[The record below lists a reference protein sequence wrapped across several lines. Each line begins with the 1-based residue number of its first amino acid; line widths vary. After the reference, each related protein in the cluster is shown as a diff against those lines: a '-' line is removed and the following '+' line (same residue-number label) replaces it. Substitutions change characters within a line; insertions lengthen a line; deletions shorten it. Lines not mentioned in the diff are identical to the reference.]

1 MKKLINIC
9 LSLTLIVFVSSC
21 GELDDLDNYKQPDA
35 KLFGSVVDQETGEL
49 IPQELITGSV
59 IEYTELGFENPQI
72 QQLRFHT
79 EGTYRNNL
87 MFSGEYEIEAVRGNF
102 FAPEK
107 QVITVNGDTEVVL
120 SALPYIRI
128 KDATIENTGRKIEVS
143 FRVEQVATENV
154 LKLSMVADEN
164 PNVGKAMSI
173 TSASKTI
180 NGVVDPNTV
189 YTLGLRLSNFEV
201 GKEYFFR
208 VGAIIDIP
216 EAKYNYNVPIRFKV
230 EE

>member
-9 LSLTLIVFVSSC
+9 LSLTLLVFVSSC
-21 GELDDLDNYKQPDA
+21 GELGELDNYDQPDA
-35 KLFGSVVDQETGEL
+35 KLFGSVVDEETGEL

-59 IEYTELGFENPQI
+59 IEYKELGFETPQI

-79 EGTYRNNL
+79 EGTFRNNL
-87 MFSGEYEIEAVRGNF
+87 MFSGDYEIEAVRGNF
-102 FAPEK
+102 FAPEMET
-107 QVITVNGDTEVVL
+107 ITVKGDTEFAIT
-120 SALPYIRI
+120 ALPYIRI
-128 KDATIENTGRKIEVS
+128 KDATIENTGRKVEIS

-154 LKLSMVADEN
+154 LKLSMVADLN
-164 PNVGKAMSI
+164 PNVGKAFSI
-173 TSASKTI
+173 ASATKTI
-180 NGVVDPNTV
+180 NGIVDPSTV
-189 YTLGLRLSNFEV
+189 YTLGLRLSSFEV

-216 EAKYNYNVPIRFKV
+216 EAKYNYNVPIKFKI

>member
-9 LSLTLIVFVSSC
+9 LSLILIVFVSSC

-35 KLFGSVVDQETGEL
+35 KLFGSIVDQETGEL

-107 QVITVNGDTEVVL
+107 ESITIKGDTEYVFN
-120 SALPYIRI
+120 ALPYIRI
-128 KDATIENTGRKIEVS
+128 KDVTIVNTGRKVEAS
-143 FRVEQVATENV
+143 FRIEQVAGENV
-154 LKLSMVADEN
+154 KSLSMVADEN
-164 PNVGKAMSI
+164 PNVGKALKVTSTGRSI
-173 TSASKTI
+173 NAL
-180 NGVVDPNTV
+180 VDPNTV
-189 YTLGLRLSNFEV
+189 YKLGLRLRKFEV

-208 VGAIIDIP
+208 VGALIDRP
-216 EAKYNYNVPIRFKV
+216 EAKHNYSVPIRFKV
-230 EE
+230 E

>member
-9 LSLTLIVFVSSC
+9 LSLTLVFIANSC
-21 GELDDLDNYKQPDA
+21 GELGDLDNYKQPDA

-49 IPQELITGSV
+49 IPQELITGTV

-79 EGTYRNNL
+79 EGTFRNNL

-107 QVITVNGDTEVVL
+107 EVITINGDTEHVFN
-120 SALPYIRI
+120 ALPYIRV
-128 KDATIENTGRKIEVS
+128 KDVNIVNTGRKIEAT
-143 FRVEQVATENV
+143 FRIEQVAGENV
-154 LKLSMVADEN
+154 VSLSMVADEN
-164 PNVGKAMSI
+164 PNVGKALKI
-173 TSASKTI
+173 TSTGRTI
-180 NGVVDPNTV
+180 NAVVDPNTV
-189 YTLGLRLSNFEV
+189 YTLGLRLRKFEL

-208 VGAIIDIP
+208 VGALIDRP
-216 EAKYNYNVPIRFKV
+216 EAKHNYSVPIRFTV
-230 EE
+230 E